1 MTQRHRPGPLGTSC
15 LTCKRRHKKC
25 DQRQPICQRCEA
37 GGYECLG
44 YDHNSKAP
52 VHKSLPKNTLRPI
65 ASQDMR
71 FPPDS
76 ILGLEREGSISE
88 LPSGSGISPQVCFC
102 VLGISGVPDT
112 MQETPPEPTTSTL
125 YNATSSGPVSER
137 DVTSFVDPRTSLV
150 EDYLRLLAT
159 QSIFKYTDDPTVIL
173 HKIVRHQSR
182 LPYSPFDPVKTFL
195 NSPWFVDYVM
205 EQVNNVTGHWYF
217 KPTNHNRDHFSRSI
231 TRRLAT
237 SYFSRWL
244 TLVGIAIIQSFLK
257 GDVYQNSQHDFWV
270 GHVEGSAKRE
280 LTRELA
286 PREMQERRNDWI
298 HVSLMRVMILRT
310 TSALHILQDLAP
322 TFLQVVYSDP
332 TLWSESCNPAYVPLT
347 SVLNSEATE
356 LAFFVLIDCTCAMA
370 FGLPQQIEYDTT
382 TYLQPNYSPSHQWA
396 HSTPIYFQG
405 LLAGINACRD
415 KSPAA
420 RNWRDIELE
429 LVRWESRPGEHTFT
443 ESWMMVAWYA
453 VQESWRLALLAYLY
467 MAVCDVAS
475 DDPRVESSVKQL
487 LQVIGTVR
495 SQKSSIAGIC
505 ARNEVHRRLVREKLL
520 ASHETK
526 LWIMRASDFVPVLE
540 DLWHGAAVGGSP
552 IKWSDYM
559 RSRQTVLPVC

>member
-1 MTQRHRPGPLGTSC
+1 
-15 LTCKRRHKKC
+15 
-25 DQRQPICQRCEA
+25 
-37 GGYECLG
+37 
-44 YDHNSKAP
+44 
-52 VHKSLPKNTLRPI
+52 
-65 ASQDMR
+65 MR

-76 ILGLEREGSISE
+76 ILGLERESSISE
-88 LPSGSGISPQVCFC
+88 LPSGSGISPQK
-102 VLGISGVPDT
+102 
-112 MQETPPEPTTSTL
+112 TPPEPTTSTL

-137 DVTSFVDPRTSLV
+137 DVTSLMEPRTSLV

-182 LPYSPFDPVKTFL
+182 LLYSPFDPVKTFL

-205 EQVNNVTGHWYF
+205 EQ
-217 KPTNHNRDHFSRSI
+217 
-231 TRRLAT
+231 
-237 SYFSRWL
+237 
-244 TLVGIAIIQSFLK
+244 AIIQSFIK

-475 DDPRVESSVKQL
+475 DDPRVESNVKQL

-495 SQKSSIAGIC
+495 SQKSSVAHVSFFIQYLIAGIC

>member
-1 MTQRHRPGPLGTSC
+1 
-15 LTCKRRHKKC
+15 
-25 DQRQPICQRCEA
+25 
-37 GGYECLG
+37 
-44 YDHNSKAP
+44 
-52 VHKSLPKNTLRPI
+52 
-65 ASQDMR
+65 MR

-88 LPSGSGISPQVCFC
+88 LPSGSGISP
-102 VLGISGVPDT
+102 
-112 MQETPPEPTTSTL
+112 QETPPEPTTSTL

-173 HKIVRHQSR
+173 HKLVRHQSR

-195 NSPWFVDYVM
+195 NSPCFVDYVM
-205 EQVNNVTGHWYF
+205 EQ
-217 KPTNHNRDHFSRSI
+217 
-231 TRRLAT
+231 
-237 SYFSRWL
+237 
-244 TLVGIAIIQSFLK
+244 AIIQSFLK
-257 GDVYQNSQHDFWV
+257 GDVYQNLQHDFWLV
-270 GHVEGSAKRE
+270 
-280 LTRELA
+280 

-382 TYLQPNYSPSHQWA
+382 TYVQPNYSPSHQWA

-487 LQVIGTVR
+487 LQVIGTYL
-495 SQKSSIAGIC
+495 IAGIC

-540 DLWHGAAVGGSP
+540 NLWHGAAVGGSP